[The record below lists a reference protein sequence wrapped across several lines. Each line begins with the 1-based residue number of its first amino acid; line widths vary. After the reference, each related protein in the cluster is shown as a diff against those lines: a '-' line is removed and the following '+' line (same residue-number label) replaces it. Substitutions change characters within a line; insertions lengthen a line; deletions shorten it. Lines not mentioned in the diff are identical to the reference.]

1 MGPYRS
7 SMDDLIA
14 RVRRYIGDPAGASQ
28 QFSGLDLQN
37 LCDEHRFTVRYA
49 PLRPGPTLKQGAL
62 YDFLDY
68 YADMGNWE
76 SDAVITWVDFSILA
90 PATSDLINGH
100 WTFTNTN
107 GPAGQYPPVYITG
120 KYYDLHAVAADALEE
135 WAASLASS
143 AYDFTA
149 DGQSFRR
156 SQLLTNLQ
164 KAADLHRRKQ
174 LVVSTPVYRG
184 DMSFAHPEF
193 SLGQG
198 GPGDV
203 TGEGE

>member
-14 RVRRYIGDPAGASQ
+14 RVRKYIGDPAGASQ
-28 QFSGLDLQN
+28 QFSDLDIQN
-37 LCDEHRFTVRYA
+37 IADEHRFTVRYA
-49 PLRPGPTLKQGAL
+49 FLRPGPTLKPGSL
-62 YDFLDY
+62 YDYLDY
-68 YADMGNWE
+68 YADLGNWE
-76 SDAVITWVDFSILA
+76 ADEVLSWVDFSTLTPLTA
-90 PATSDLINGH
+90 DRINGH
-100 WTFTNTN
+100 WTFTNTA

-120 KYYDLHAVAADALEE
+120 KYYDLHAVAADLLEE

-164 KAADLHRRKQ
+164 NAAATHRRKAMALTAQ
-174 LVVSTPVYRG
+174 IRRSDLEGVHQFFSTG
-184 DMSFAHPEF
+184 E
-193 SLGQG
+193 G

>member
-1 MGPYRS
+1 MGPYRA

-14 RVRRYIGDPAGASQ
+14 RVRKYIGDPAGAAQ
-28 QFSGLDLQN
+28 QFNGLDLQN

-49 PLRPGPTLKQGAL
+49 PLRPGPTLSQGAL
-62 YDFLDY
+62 YDYLDY

-76 SDAVITWVDFSILA
+76 SDCVLTWVDFSVLT

-100 WTFTNTN
+100 WTFVK
-107 GPAGQYPPVYITG
+107 PAPGQYPPVYITG

-135 WAASLASS
+135 WASSLAAS

-149 DGQSFRR
+149 DGQSFHR
-156 SQLLTNLQ
+156 SQLPANLY
-164 KAADLHRRKQ
+164 KAADVHRRKQ
-174 LVVSTPVYRG
+174 LVVSTPTIRG
-184 DMSFAHPEF
+184 DMSTAHPEF

>member
-7 SMDDLIA
+7 SMDDLVA
-14 RVRRYIGDPAGASQ
+14 RVRKYIGDPAGATQ
-28 QFSGLDLQN
+28 QFSGLDIQN

-49 PLRPGPTLKQGAL
+49 PLRPGPTLSQGAL
-62 YDFLDY
+62 YNFLDY

-76 SDAVITWVDFSILA
+76 ADAQLTWVDFSVLT

-100 WTFTNTN
+100 WTFQLAA
-107 GPAGQYPPVYITG
+107 PGQYPPVYVTG
-120 KYYDLHAVAADALEE
+120 KYYDLHAVAADLLEE
-135 WAASLASS
+135 WAASLAIS

-156 SQLLTNLQ
+156 SQRLANLY
-164 KAADLHRRKQ
+164 KAADMHRRKQ

-184 DMSFAHPEF
+184 DMSDSHPEF